1 MMADIFRNDL
11 IKQLDN
17 FNSGRSKQKFT
28 CLGCIIVI
36 FGAINESLANLFWKV
51 PKSTEMRSI
60 DYYSYLALRLGK

>member
-17 FNSGRSKQKFT
+17 FNPGRSKQKFT

-36 FGAINESLANLFWKV
+36 FRPINESLANLFWKV
-51 PKSTEMRSI
+51 PKSTELRSI
-60 DYYSYLALRLGK
+60 DYYSYLALGLGK